1 MENRTLNIT
10 FKKPRY
16 HENPRK
22 KKKSK
27 KKVLRKSRKTN
38 RISKKRVPIK
48 TLYYN

>member
-22 KKKSK
+22 KKKIK
-27 KKVLRKSRKTN
+27 KEGTTKIQKNK
-38 RISKKRVPIK
+38 
-48 TLYYN
+48 

>member
-22 KKKSK
+22 KK
-27 KKVLRKSRKTN
+27 N
-38 RISKKRVPIK
+38 QKRR
-48 TLYYN
+48 YYENPEKQIEYQKRGYQ

>member
-22 KKKSK
+22 KKK
-27 KKVLRKSRKTN
+27 N
-38 RISKKRVPIK
+38 QKRR
-48 TLYYN
+48 YYENPEKQIEYQKRGYQ